1 MRDMFSPLQALHF
14 TGIGGIGMS
23 ALARLAAASGL
34 QVSGSDLKAS
44 RATEQLAAL
53 GITVAEGH
61 AAGNVPAAAQAL
73 IVTTAAA
80 ADNPEI
86 AEARRRVL
94 PIATRGELLGA
105 LMRRRRAAAVAG
117 SHGKTT
123 VTSLLTAIALEAGI
137 DPTAAVGAF
146 LPALGNANARLG
158 AGSWFIAESDE
169 SDGSFLQL
177 HPEISVLT
185 NIDREH
191 LDHYGSFENVRSA
204 FVRFINQ
211 TSLHGAAAVCLDD
224 DEVRATLPRFRCRLL
239 TYGQHPDARL
249 RLLNARAHAAG
260 GDFEA
265 TLDGRPLGAFHIPL
279 LGAHNLLNAAA
290 ALSAACLMGIEPEA
304 ARRAL
309 AAFSGPS
316 RRLEFRGEAQGIT
329 VVDDYGHHPTEVRA
343 TLAALR
349 LLAPRRLVVLF
360 QPHRYTRTQ
369 ALLEEFATAFH
380 DAHAVRVL
388 DIYAASE
395 PPLPGLDAGLF
406 ARRLK
411 EAGHPDAVYAGS
423 VHGAA
428 ASTLIELRPGDLVLT
443 LGAGSV
449 TEAGPLILKGL
460 REVNPH
466 G

>member
-1 MRDMFSPLQALHF
+1 MFSPLQALHF

-23 ALARLAAASGL
+23 ALARLGAGSGL
-34 QVSGSDLKAS
+34 QISGSDLKAS

-53 GITVAEGH
+53 GVTVAEGH
-61 AAGNVPAAAQAL
+61 SAGNVPAAAEAL
-73 IVTTAAA
+73 IITSAAA
-80 ADNPEI
+80 GDNPEI
-86 AEARRRVL
+86 AEARRRGL

-123 VTSLLTAIALEAGI
+123 VTSLLIAIALEAGL

-158 AGSWFIAESDE
+158 AGAWFIAESDE
-169 SDGSFLQL
+169 SDGSFLQI
-177 HPEISVLT
+177 HPEIAVLT

-191 LDHYGSFENVRSA
+191 LDHYGTFDNARSA

-211 TSLHGAAAVCLDD
+211 TALHGAAAVCLDD
-224 DEVRATLPRFRCRLL
+224 DEVRAALPRFRCRLL

-249 RLLNARAHAAG
+249 RLLNAHAHAAG

-265 TLDGRPLGAFHIPL
+265 ALDGLPLGAFHTPL
-279 LGAHNLLNAAA
+279 LGAHNLLNSAA
-290 ALSAACLMGIEPEA
+290 ALAAACLMGIEPAA

-309 AAFSGPS
+309 AGFAGPS

-349 LLAPRRLVVLF
+349 LLAPHRLVVLF
-360 QPHRYTRTQ
+360 QPHRFTRTQ
-369 ALLEEFATAFH
+369 ALLDEFATAFH

-395 PPLPGLDAGLF
+395 PPLPGLDAELF

>member
-1 MRDMFSPLQALHF
+1 MFSPLQALHF

-23 ALARLAAASGL
+23 ALARLGAGSGL
-34 QVSGSDLKAS
+34 QISGSDLKAS

-53 GITVAEGH
+53 GVTVAEGH
-61 AAGNVPAAAQAL
+61 SAGNVPTAAEALIITSAAAG
-73 IVTTAAA
+73 
-80 ADNPEI
+80 DNPEI
-86 AEARRRVL
+86 AEARRRGL

-123 VTSLLTAIALEAGI
+123 VTSLLIAIALEAGL

-158 AGSWFIAESDE
+158 AGAWFIAESDE
-169 SDGSFLQL
+169 SDGSFLQI
-177 HPEISVLT
+177 HPEIAVLT

-191 LDHYGSFENVRSA
+191 LDHYGTFDNARSA

-211 TSLHGAAAVCLDD
+211 TALHGAAAVCLDD
-224 DEVRATLPRFRCRLL
+224 DEVRAALPRFRCRLL

-249 RLLNARAHAAG
+249 RLLNAHAHAAG

-265 TLDGRPLGAFHIPL
+265 ALDGLPLGAFHTPL
-279 LGAHNLLNAAA
+279 LGAHNLLNSAA
-290 ALSAACLMGIEPEA
+290 ALAAACLMGIEPAA

-309 AAFSGPS
+309 AGFAGPS

-349 LLAPRRLVVLF
+349 LLAPHRLVVLF
-360 QPHRYTRTQ
+360 QPHRFTRTQ
-369 ALLEEFATAFH
+369 ALLDEFATAFH

-395 PPLPGLDAGLF
+395 PPLPGLDAELF